1 MLGLH
6 IANLRLA
13 TSLVI
18 STRDQDAEVQVQR
31 LKSRSVSACGDTAY
45 QNQARDPDLG
55 PLGLQLWRPSLK
67 AWWWSS
73 GSKQQSQ
80 SIHTESRWLD
90 SNFKWQMSATC
101 VVTKPLCD
109 GYTCCFRCSTWQS
122 TSWVKRSSIF
132 SARRGKI
139 NGKARREQCS
149 HFNEDTKILGR
160 GLWDY
165 TMLAF
170 SRTIRITCVTSFPN
184 ISKTIS
190 QQYLQ
195 LQSRLE
201 LVMS

>member
-13 TSLVI
+13 TSLLI

-31 LKSRSVSACGDTAY
+31 LKSRSVHVVTRHTKIRPWTLTLALLVCSYGD
-45 QNQARDPDLG
+45 LLLKHGGG
-55 PLGLQLWRPSLK
+55 PLVPNSK
-67 AWWWSS
+67 ARVYT
-73 GSKQQSQ
+73 Q
-80 SIHTESRWLD
+80 RVD

-109 GYTCCFRCSTWQS
+109 GYACCFRCSTWQS

-184 ISKTIS
+184 ISKTVS